1 VKIKRRPAFFLAAA
15 LMTGILSSYLLIKM
29 ELIDILKIFIF
40 IEIVYLFFYIFF
52 ILNSSKNSIYIWL
65 LILFLIL
72 GSVLYSFQE
81 YKYRSNYS
89 CINSADEGLNKV
101 LAEIKF
107 DIGDLE
113 SDQIC
118 LKPVRINGKKTKY
131 GKIIL
136 NSKMIKR
143 FNDGDLVSLELKLN
157 KPTPALNPGAFSYLK
172 YLKKQEIY
180 LQGWDPHN
188 ISLLRQKK
196 TFRNLII
203 NIKKIFIKKIN
214 CLFSKDKA
222 AFIKAILLGERKYL
236 SYKQESLLRNAGAS
250 HLLAISG
257 LHMGILIFTFSFIL
271 FKLCSERRN
280 ALYLLSIL
288 TFIYIIMVGAAIS
301 IIRAALLA
309 LLFLWSDEFNR
320 EGDFLNIISLTLI
333 VNLIIDPSAL
343 FSVSLQLSY
352 ILVLALFYLT
362 PLFNQFLPVFFAV
375 SVSAQL
381 SSLAVVAYYFNEY
394 SFIALITNLW
404 AIPLITI
411 LLPLIFFILI
421 FSFISLN
428 LLKVPVLLVSLGL
441 KILFAGLELMT
452 SIQGKALIIAH
463 PKVIIVIFYYL
474 LLFSLPY
481 VYQKRYINLKARQYR
496 IWRLIVPVLLTIVI
510 ISFFINPTSGNL
522 EINYLAVGQG
532 DGILI
537 QFPDGKNMLLDTGP
551 PGSEGRNIEYSIISY
566 LNYLGIRSLDYL
578 MISHFDAD
586 HAGGLSHLLQRKNV
600 KSIMIPPYLQKTDLH
615 YQLAAEIDKD
625 SKVNFLTAGMS
636 FKIADCYFKIL
647 NPAPDN
653 ISEDRNENSIVFLL
667 KYKKRNFLFTGD
679 LSKDGEAKIIKKYN
693 LPEID
698 ILKVGHHGSK
708 SSSGKIMLSQLKPKL
723 AIISVGRNNFGHPAR
738 EVINRFNKLKIKYL
752 RTDQQGMIKI
762 ISDGQNIKLN
772 TFK

>member
-362 PLFNQFLPVFFAV
+362 PLFNQFFA
-375 SVSAQL
+375 
-381 SSLAVVAYYFNEY
+381 
-394 SFIALITNLW
+394 
-404 AIPLITI
+404 
-411 LLPLIFFILI
+411 
-421 FSFISLN
+421 
-428 LLKVPVLLVSLGL
+428 
-441 KILFAGLELMT
+441 
-452 SIQGKALIIAH
+452 
-463 PKVIIVIFYYL
+463 
-474 LLFSLPY
+474 
-481 VYQKRYINLKARQYR
+481 
-496 IWRLIVPVLLTIVI
+496 
-510 ISFFINPTSGNL
+510 
-522 EINYLAVGQG
+522 
-532 DGILI
+532 
-537 QFPDGKNMLLDTGP
+537 
-551 PGSEGRNIEYSIISY
+551 
-566 LNYLGIRSLDYL
+566 
-578 MISHFDAD
+578 
-586 HAGGLSHLLQRKNV
+586 
-600 KSIMIPPYLQKTDLH
+600 
-615 YQLAAEIDKD
+615 
-625 SKVNFLTAGMS
+625 
-636 FKIADCYFKIL
+636 
-647 NPAPDN
+647 
-653 ISEDRNENSIVFLL
+653 DREES
-667 KYKKRNFLFTGD
+667 
-679 LSKDGEAKIIKKYN
+679 
-693 LPEID
+693 
-698 ILKVGHHGSK
+698 
-708 SSSGKIMLSQLKPKL
+708 
-723 AIISVGRNNFGHPAR
+723 
-738 EVINRFNKLKIKYL
+738 
-752 RTDQQGMIKI
+752 
-762 ISDGQNIKLN
+762 
-772 TFK
+772 